1 MDDIWKFTLEEMEV
15 RDDTFKEQSDRC
27 NVVSMNAENNPIDM
41 PQKKPEKKDKRKRS
55 GRMSG
60 AK

>member
-1 MDDIWKFTLEEMEV
+1 MEV

-41 PQKKPEKKDKRKRS
+41 PQKKLEKKDKRTKRIGRTS
-55 GRMSG
+55 GT
-60 AK
+60 K